1 MLSAK
6 WPLNRLFHLSKISST
21 RPLSNQRW
29 ASTSGNTSPPTSLPA
44 LFFDID
50 GVLTRGGATIPAAL
64 QAFEKIYDRE
74 SDRFKIPVVF
84 VTNAGNTL
92 NTLKAED
99 LTRILGCRIDSSQ
112 VIMSHTPLGS
122 LTTHHQNFSLISGQG
137 PIKDIANQLG
147 FKNHITVDE
156 VRDLFPY
163 LDMVNQQ
170 TRPKKPTVHQRSE
183 PAKIPKIEQIVMF
196 GEPQVWDT
204 NLQFLV
210 DCLLTDGDF
219 WQRSSQQDYENFGV
233 LNPEIRAE
241 QMPLIGANMDLQ
253 WQAEAPGPRFGHGMF
268 LNILESSYK
277 KLTGGRD
284 LEYTALAGKPATLTY
299 KYAEDLLLKMTRE
312 QYGCDLSNVYCI
324 GDNLMSD
331 IYGANMYTSQE
342 NRDFKSMLVC
352 TGVYHPDTSH
362 LNDLE
367 KLKENINSININHA
381 PRDYQDYILKE
392 KGLLKPDYL
401 FEDVHGCVD
410 FVLRKEGIDA

>member
-6 WPLNRLFHLSKISST
+6 WSLNRLFHLSKISSA

-64 QAFEKIYDRE
+64 QAFEKIYDRN

-170 TRPKKPTVHQRSE
+170 TRPKKPTVHQRSD

-268 LNILESSYK
+268 LRGISITDFAKISNFF
-277 KLTGGRD
+277 
-284 LEYTALAGKPATLTY
+284 
-299 KYAEDLLLKMTRE
+299 LK
-312 QYGCDLSNVYCI
+312 
-324 GDNLMSD
+324 
-331 IYGANMYTSQE
+331 
-342 NRDFKSMLVC
+342 
-352 TGVYHPDTSH
+352 
-362 LNDLE
+362 
-367 KLKENINSININHA
+367 
-381 PRDYQDYILKE
+381 
-392 KGLLKPDYL
+392 
-401 FEDVHGCVD
+401 
-410 FVLRKEGIDA
+410 